1 MPLVV
6 GVWPWGWMSHS
17 LAIVGL
23 KWTRCM
29 CCDYEACLVWVMP
42 WVCVVWVDALC
53 EVKSNE
59 VLDFGC
65 VWVIVNPCVY
75 GNDGGCCVS
84 GVDDGGG
91 IVVVPCWF
99 QLFAENGSVC
109 MFNLYPVNASLC
121 VRVVTVL

>member
-1 MPLVV
+1 MGCAV
-6 GVWPWGWMSHS
+6 GN
-17 LAIVGL
+17 
-23 KWTRCM
+23 
-29 CCDYEACLVWVMP
+29 
-42 WVCVVWVDALC
+42 CVVWVDALC

-84 GVDDGGG
+84 RIDDGGG
-91 IVVVPCWF
+91 IVVVLCWF

-109 MFNLYPVNASLC
+109 VQLYPVNASLC